1 MLLSEQLY
9 TYPSPHTTLKLDFLS
24 VDCCW
29 FKGGVGDHEQLLREW
44 HRSKPFIEELVLS
57 RSSFTSGTEKKWELG
72 IFLGITLMI
81 ELKKKWKKM
90 GTRSFSRYH
99 TNDWTEKKNG
109 KKWELGIFLGIT
121 LMIEL
126 WTVANICKHLCKHLQ
141 TSANISLKTFAELNL
156 GFKIAFMKMR
166 MKTMMMTERHFRESQ
181 RSSWASNDA
190 TFPCLNKP

>member
-57 RSSFTSGTEKKWELG
+57 RSSFTSATEKKWELG

-81 ELKKKWKKM
+81 EL
-90 GTRSFSRYH
+90 
-99 TNDWTEKKNG
+99 WTA
-109 KKWELGIFLGIT
+109 
-121 LMIEL
+121 
-126 WTVANICKHLCKHLQ
+126 ANICKHLCKHLLTSLQ
-141 TSANISLKTFAELNL
+141 TSLWKTFAELNL

-181 RSSWASNDA
+181 RSSRASNDA

>member
-29 FKGGVGDHEQLLREW
+29 FKGGVRDHEQLLREW

-57 RSSFTSGTEKKWELG
+57 RSSFTSATEKKWELGIFLGITLLIELKKKMEKKWELG

-81 ELKKKWKKM
+81 EL
-90 GTRSFSRYH
+90 
-99 TNDWTEKKNG
+99 KKNG

-126 WTVANICKHLCKHLQ
+126 
-141 TSANISLKTFAELNL
+141 
-156 GFKIAFMKMR
+156 
-166 MKTMMMTERHFRESQ
+166 
-181 RSSWASNDA
+181 
-190 TFPCLNKP
+190 

>member
-29 FKGGVGDHEQLLREW
+29 FKGGVRDHEQLLREW

-57 RSSFTSGTEKKWELG
+57 RSSFTSATEKKWELG

-81 ELKKKWKKM
+81 EL
-90 GTRSFSRYH
+90 
-99 TNDWTEKKNG
+99 WTA
-109 KKWELGIFLGIT
+109 
-121 LMIEL
+121 
-126 WTVANICKHLCKHLQ
+126 ANICKHLCKHLLTSLQ
-141 TSANISLKTFAELNL
+141 TSLWKTFAELNL